1 MYLSCYIKRFVIE
14 ETKVREGK
22 LQVLAEQ
29 SSGSLWFASFKG
41 RANTD
46 NSVVC
51 RTNGKFDPQQR
62 IIQKPV
68 DMRPNTTFNLKYT
81 SKEKSI
87 LEDTEKQ
94 IDSLKTWPAIL
105 LESYIKSSKE

>member
-1 MYLSCYIKRFVIE
+1 
-14 ETKVREGK
+14 
-22 LQVLAEQ
+22 
-29 SSGSLWFASFKG
+29 
-41 RANTD
+41 
-46 NSVVC
+46 
-51 RTNGKFDPQQR
+51 
-62 IIQKPV
+62 
-68 DMRPNTTFNLKYT
+68 MRPNTTFNLEYT

>member
-1 MYLSCYIKRFVIE
+1 MYLSFYRKWFVIE
-14 ETKVREGK
+14 ETKVRKGK

-29 SSGSLWFASFKG
+29 GSGSLWFASLKG
-41 RANTD
+41 RTNTD

-68 DMRPNTTFNLKYT
+68 DMRPKTTFNLEYT
-81 SKEKSI
+81 SKGKSI
-87 LEDTEKQ
+87 LEDTENQ
-94 IDSLKTWPAIL
+94 IDSQQSSSAIL
-105 LESYIKSSKE
+105 LESYIKSSRG